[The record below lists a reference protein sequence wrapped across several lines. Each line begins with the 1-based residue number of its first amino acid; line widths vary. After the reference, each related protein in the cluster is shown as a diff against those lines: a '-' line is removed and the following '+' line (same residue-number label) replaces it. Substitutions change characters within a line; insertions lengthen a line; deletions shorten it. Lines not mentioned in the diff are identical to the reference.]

1 MCLIVFAHDCHP
13 NYRLVLAANRDE
25 YYDRPTAPAAF
36 WPEDE
41 DVIAGR
47 DLLLGGTWLGLN
59 RTGRL
64 AAVTNYRDP
73 SRHLLK
79 ARSRGEL
86 VRDFLLGAI
95 SPEAYLGEINKKSR
109 LYNGFSLLV
118 GDGASLWYYSNVEK
132 IPRRLQPGIHG
143 LSNHLLDTPWPK
155 VERAK
160 ESLAAALAGDYIEP
174 ARLFVLLA
182 DETSAPDDK
191 LPQTGVGLTWERI
204 LSPVF
209 IKSPTYG
216 TRSSTV
222 LLIDRANRVS
232 FTERTFIPGS
242 EAWQEVSF
250 EVTVA

>member
-1 MCLIVFAHDCHP
+1 MCLIVFAFDCHP
-13 NYRLVLAANRDE
+13 RYRLVLAANRDE
-25 YYDRPTAPAAF
+25 YYDRPTATAAV
-36 WPEDE
+36 WPENE

-47 DLLLGGTWLGLN
+47 DLLSGGTWLGLN
-59 RTGRL
+59 MSGRL
-64 AAVTNYRDP
+64 AALTNYRDP

-86 VRDFLLGAI
+86 VSDFLLGTL
-95 SPEAYLGEINKKSR
+95 SPESYLAEINKKSG

-118 GDGASLWYYSNVEK
+118 GDSLSLWYYSNVEK
-132 IPRRLQPGIHG
+132 SPRRVNPGLHG

-160 ESLAAALAGDYIEP
+160 ESLAAVLAESYIEP
-174 ARLFVLLA
+174 ARLFDLLA
-182 DETSAPDDK
+182 DKTPAPDEK

-209 IKSPTYG
+209 VRSPAYG

-222 LLIDRANRVS
+222 LLIDRAGRAS
-232 FTERTFIPGS
+232 FTERTFTPGS

-250 EVTVA
+250 EAA